1 MANPE
6 AQGPGHSSLQ
16 VGAGP
21 ANKTNSYR
29 PNFSKHM
36 NYSEYSY
43 YASIILTTIIVIPNT
58 ILNIIV
64 KHMPKVASSSP
75 QKHWI

>member
-6 AQGPGHSSLQ
+6 GPRSWPLVAPGGRRACQQNQFLS
-16 VGAGP
+16 P
-21 ANKTNSYR
+21 EFFKTYE
-29 PNFSKHM
+29 
-36 NYSEYSY
+36 YSEYSY
-43 YASIILTTIIVIPNT
+43 YAGIILTTIIVIPNT